1 MKFICD
7 VRQVNDLAEGETA
20 PPEPDMG
27 YELRSIAGENFEAG
41 VVEYVVRRGDA
52 IFARTTAGEEFAVTG
67 KNAHVLVPLGF

>member
-7 VRQVNDLAEGETA
+7 VRQVADLAEGGIA

-27 YELRSIAGENFEAG
+27 YELRSIAGDNFETG
-41 VVEYVVRRGDA
+41 VVEHVVRRGDV
-52 IFARTTAGEEFAVTG
+52 IFARTTAGDEFAVTG